1 MRVKIFG
8 ILAISLVVMACRPD
22 ASSQYPE
29 GEEPAAAP
37 AEATRPAG
45 PAAEAL
51 NNEVAADDPIHD
63 AVIAAANT
71 TLTEQVGQPVAI
83 QAEIF
88 RSEGEWAFV
97 YGPVRNTD
105 ATEIDWSTTNLTAVA
120 ADGMMD
126 GDLGVVLL
134 NWSDGGWR
142 VVEAVIG
149 ATDVPQGG
157 WPAEHHVSAALV
169 GMEGG

>member
-1 MRVKIFG
+1 MRASLPCL
-8 ILAISLVVMACRPD
+8 ILFSAALAACQPD

-37 AEATRPAG
+37 ADAAMPAG
-45 PAAEAL
+45 PAAETL
-51 NNEVAADDPIHD
+51 NNEVAVDDPIHD
-63 AVIAAANT
+63 AVIAAANA
-71 TLTEQVGQPVAI
+71 TLSEQVGQPVEI
-83 QAEIF
+83 QVEIF
-88 RSEGEWAFV
+88 RSEGAWAFV
-97 YGPVRNTD
+97 YGPVRNAD
-105 ATEIDWSTTNLTAVA
+105 ATEIDWSGTLLAEA
-120 ADGMMD
+120 AAEGMMD

-149 ATDVPQGG
+149 ATDVPQAG
-157 WPAEHHVSAALV
+157 WPDEHHVSPALV